1 MFLFPMI
8 AGVLLFAVFY
18 AHEKD
23 LIRTLAHTWLVYTA
37 VAWAS
42 IEILGWFYLWN
53 YITVSL
59 VWVLVCIVCVVI
71 LWNKRTLLREKCDR
85 DLQDVVRCM
94 KQHKGITAATIL
106 FCGIIFI
113 SAILRSTNNVD
124 SMYYHLSRIMHW
136 IQNHSARYYGGTEA
150 QIKYPSLSEYLVGQI
165 MILGCHD
172 RLANIFQTT
181 AYFCSGCM
189 IYGIGRKL
197 KLSGKTAFAST
208 WIYWLMP
215 MALAQAYNTQTDDIA
230 GMFLL
235 VYIYFLLDFI
245 QAERLQ
251 ADRSGI
257 VSGIRLAACVGFGY
271 LCKPTICFAILVFF
285 VWMGIVRIIRKDSPV
300 VLIKYVGVG
309 LLTVVIMGIPLMLKN
324 YDLYTVQKQARAAV
338 SSETNV
344 QISTDAIV
352 SKTVA
357 PDSYNATTAL
367 KNPKIFIMTCIQNI
381 GRNSTSAYFT
391 KWNEVLTGGINKL
404 GRMLDYDTGIWAVQ
418 IENRFWGMDTASN
431 PALMFITLVMIICLI
446 LRLSR
451 PNYEQTVFI
460 ACAVLSFLMQCGL
473 MGFTHF
479 RTRYLVGVMALLA
492 ISAGIAL
499 ERMRIS
505 DTSKNNMITAALT
518 ICMFG
523 AINTSYLQIETMVD
537 SFTGEGNVHKYFL
550 DNTLPEQVNEDL
562 VNVITANNFTHI
574 GINHEFAY
582 EYVLWAKVSGLQ
594 RLERVNMQNTP
605 YGVYEDMSYL
615 PECIAVESSEAQFIG
630 QEIECHGVLYECV
643 WTEKPSD
650 WKCLAMYKPVEE

>member
-1 MFLFPMI
+1 MFIFPIM
-8 AGVLLFAVFY
+8 AGILLFAVFY
-18 AHEKD
+18 IHENDVIRD
-23 LIRTLAHTWLVYTA
+23 LANTWLVYTA
-37 VAWAS
+37 IAWAS

-53 YITVSL
+53 FITVSV

-71 LWNKRTLLREKCDR
+71 LWNRRNLLREKCDR
-85 DLQDVVRCM
+85 DLQSATQCI
-94 KQHKGITAATIL
+94 KQHKGITAATVL
-106 FCGIIFI
+106 FGGIIFVT
-113 SAILRSTNNVD
+113 AVLRSQNNVD

-136 IQNHSARYYGGTEA
+136 IQNHSARYYAGAEA

-165 MILGCHD
+165 MILGGHD
-172 RLANIFQTT
+172 RLANIFQTV

-197 KLSGKTAFAST
+197 RISDKTAFAST

-235 VYIYFLLDFI
+235 VCIYFLMDFI
-245 QAERLQ
+245 QAEQLQ

-257 VSGIRLAACVGFGY
+257 VSCIRLAACVGFGY

-285 VWMGIVRIIRKDSPV
+285 IWMGIVRIIRKDSPV
-300 VLIKYVGVG
+300 VLIKYVGIG
-309 LLTVVIMGIPLMLKN
+309 LLTIVIMGIPLMLKN
-324 YDLYTVQKQARAAV
+324 YDLYTVQKQAQAAV

-344 QISTDAIV
+344 QMSTDAII
-352 SKTVA
+352 SKAVA
-357 PDSYNATTAL
+357 PDSYNVTAAL
-367 KNPKIFIMTCIQNI
+367 KNPQNFIMTCIQNI

-391 KWNEVLTGGINKL
+391 KWNEFLTRGINKL
-404 GRMLDYDTGIWAVQ
+404 GRMLDYDTRVWAVQ
-418 IENRFWGMDTASN
+418 VNNGFWGMDTASN
-431 PALMFITLVMIICLI
+431 PALMFITLVMMICLV

-451 PNYEQTVFI
+451 PNREQMAFI
-460 ACAVLSFLMQCGL
+460 VCSVMSFLLQCGL

-492 ISAGIAL
+492 ISAGIVL
-499 ERMRIS
+499 ERMRMS
-505 DTSKNNMITAALT
+505 DTSQNNIITAALT

-523 AINTSYLQIETMVD
+523 AINTSYLQIETMID

-562 VNVITANNFTHI
+562 VNVITANNFTEI
-574 GINHEFAY
+574 GVNQDFTY

-594 RLERVNMQNTP
+594 RLERVNMQNAP

-643 WTEKPSD
+643 WTEYFLD

>member
-1 MFLFPMI
+1 MFIFPIM
-8 AGVLLFAVFY
+8 AGILLFAVFY
-18 AHEKD
+18 IHENDVIKD
-23 LIRTLAHTWLVYTA
+23 LANTWLVYTA
-37 VAWAS
+37 IAWAS

-53 YITVSL
+53 FITVSV

-71 LWNKRTLLREKCDR
+71 LWNRRNLLREKCDR
-85 DLQDVVRCM
+85 DLQSATQCM
-94 KQHKGITAATIL
+94 KQHKGITAATVL
-106 FCGIIFI
+106 FGGIILI
-113 SAILRSTNNVD
+113 TAILRSQNNVD

-136 IQNHSARYYGGTEA
+136 IQNHSARYYAGAEA

-165 MILGCHD
+165 MILGGHD
-172 RLANIFQTT
+172 RLANIFQTV

-197 KLSGKTAFAST
+197 RISDKTAFAST

-235 VYIYFLLDFI
+235 VCIYFLMDFI
-245 QAERLQ
+245 QAEQLQ

-257 VSGIRLAACVGFGY
+257 VSCIRLAACVGFGY

-285 VWMGIVRIIRKDSPV
+285 IWMGIIRVIRKDSWV
-300 VLIKYVGVG
+300 VLIKYVGIG
-309 LLTVVIMGIPLMLKN
+309 LLTIVIMGIPLMLKN
-324 YDLYTVQKQARAAV
+324 YDLYTVQKQAQAAV

-344 QISTDAIV
+344 QMSTDAII
-352 SKTVA
+352 SKAVA
-357 PDSYNATTAL
+357 PDSYNVTAAL
-367 KNPKIFIMTCIQNI
+367 KNPQNFIMTCIQNI

-391 KWNEVLTGGINKL
+391 KWNEFLTRGINKL
-404 GRMLDYDTGIWAVQ
+404 GRMLDYDTRVWAVQ
-418 IENRFWGMDTASN
+418 VNNGFWGMDTASN
-431 PALMFITLVMIICLI
+431 PALMFITLVMMICLV

-451 PNYEQTVFI
+451 PNREQMAFI
-460 ACAVLSFLMQCGL
+460 VCSVMSFLLQCGL

-492 ISAGIAL
+492 ISAGIVL
-499 ERMRIS
+499 ERMRMS
-505 DTSKNNMITAALT
+505 DTSQNNIITAALT

-523 AINTSYLQIETMVD
+523 AINTSYLQIENMVD

-562 VNVITANNFTHI
+562 VNVITANNFTEI
-574 GINHEFAY
+574 GVNQDFTY

-594 RLERVNMQNTP
+594 RLERVNMQNAP

-643 WTEKPSD
+643 WTEYFLD

>member
-37 VAWAS
+37 IAWAS

-113 SAILRSTNNVD
+113 TAILRSTNNVD

-165 MILGCHD
+165 MILGGHD

-235 VYIYFLLDFI
+235 VCIYFLLDFI

-431 PALMFITLVMIICLI
+431 PALMFITLVMVICLV

-451 PNYEQTVFI
+451 PNCEQTVFI
-460 ACAVLSFLMQCGL
+460 VCAVMSFFLQCGL

-499 ERMRIS
+499 EHMRIS